1 MTKRVKQIL
10 LYLLD
15 LSLNLL
21 VIFILVIVIQRWIIA
36 PFDVSG
42 ASMCDTLNFIN
53 GECVNDYG
61 EKIIINEAVY
71 SISKPER
78 GDIVVF
84 KVIENNA
91 NNSSKGLI
99 PLFKELIGISDD
111 KYFIK
116 RVIGLPGET
125 VEIKDGKVHVT
136 ESGKTED
143 IELPETY
150 LNETNKDNTKAY
162 FSDLT
167 VFKVPEKHYFVLGDN
182 RKSSTD
188 SRSCFQ
194 SRIDQSCKD
203 NSELSFV
210 SEKLIRGKAW
220 FVWWPLGNI
229 RTIEKP
235 DYGMSSPSLEE
246 K

>member
-10 LYLLD
+10 LYFLD
-15 LSLNLL
+15 LVLNLL

-53 GECVNDYG
+53 GECINDYG
-61 EKIIINEAVY
+61 EKIIINEATYLVNE
-71 SISKPER
+71 PAR
-78 GDIVVF
+78 GDVIVF
-84 KVIENNA
+84 KTEEKNTGF
-91 NNSSKGLI
+91 S
-99 PLFKELIGISDD
+99 FKELIGMSDE

-116 RVIGLPGET
+116 RVIGLPGEM
-125 VEIKDGKVHVT
+125 VEIKDGKVFIT
-136 ESGKTED
+136 EVDAKD
-143 IELPETY
+143 DYELPEFY
-150 LNETNKDNTKAY
+150 LNETNRDNTKAY

-203 NSELSFV
+203 HPELSFV
-210 SEKLIRGKAW
+210 SEEMIRGKAW
-220 FVWWPLGNI
+220 LVWWPLSSI
-229 RTIEKP
+229 RIIKAL
-235 DYGMSSPSLEE
+235 DYAIISPSLEE

>member
-61 EKIIINEAVY
+61 EKIIINEATYLVNE
-71 SISKPER
+71 PAR
-78 GDIVVF
+78 GDVIVF
-84 KVIENNA
+84 KTEVKNTGF
-91 NNSSKGLI
+91 S
-99 PLFKELIGISDD
+99 FKELIGMSDE

-125 VEIKDGKVHVT
+125 VEIKDGKVFIT
-136 ESGKTED
+136 EVDAKD
-143 IELPETY
+143 DYELPEFY
-150 LNETNKDNTKAY
+150 LNETNRENTKAY

-194 SRIDQSCKD
+194 SRINQSCKE
-203 NSELSFV
+203 NPGLSFV
-210 SEKLIRGKAW
+210 DEELIRGKAW
-220 FVWWPLGNI
+220 LIWWPLGNL
-229 RTIEKP
+229 RTLKSP
-235 DYGMSSPSLEE
+235 DYAISSLSLEE

>member
-61 EKIIINEAVY
+61 EKIIINEATYLVNE
-71 SISKPER
+71 PAR
-78 GDIVVF
+78 GDVIVF
-84 KVIENNA
+84 KTEEKNTGF
-91 NNSSKGLI
+91 S
-99 PLFKELIGISDD
+99 FKELIGMSDE

-125 VEIKDGKVHVT
+125 VEIKDGKVFVT
-136 ESGKTED
+136 EVDAKD
-143 IELPETY
+143 DYELPEFY
-150 LNETNKDNTKAY
+150 LNETNRENTKAY

-194 SRIDQSCKD
+194 SRINQSCKE
-203 NSELSFV
+203 NPSLSFV
-210 SEKLIRGKAW
+210 DEEMIRGKAW
-220 FVWWPLGNI
+220 LIWWPLGNL
-229 RTIEKP
+229 RTLKSP
-235 DYGMSSPSLEE
+235 DYAINSLSLDE